1 MRKIAL
7 LVLATVGLGLSQAA
21 SAADLGTAPLYRK
34 APPVETFSWTGAYIG
49 GFVGGAFGAGDATVT
64 NPVDLAGTPLFGGPA
79 TNFGLGSSVIAGM
92 TDGYNWQVSPN
103 WVIGYESETG
113 YINLKGSGAF
123 AGRPTATG
131 ITEATGTYSAWTG
144 RLGYTWDRSMI
155 YAKGGVALARFDTGA
170 FDPTLGTHF
179 DTRGHRYEWGYAI
192 GGGWEYAFAPK
203 WTIKAE
209 YLYLGFDRDRTT
221 IGAFNNG
228 APQLNTTT
236 SIPGIHTAKVGI
248 NYKWDWMTL
257 LPAQLRPF

>member
-34 APPVETFSWTGAYIG
+34 APPIETFSWTGADIG
-49 GFVGGAFGAGDATVT
+49 GFVGGAFGASDASTT
-64 NPVDLAGTPLFGGPA
+64 NPITLAGAPVFAGP
-79 TNFGLGSSVIAGM
+79 TTYGLGSSVIAGY

-103 WVIGYESETG
+103 WVVGYESETG
-113 YINLKGSGAF
+113 YINLKG
-123 AGRPTATG
+123 AGSYAAQPTATG
-131 ITEATGTYSAWTG
+131 IAEASGTYSAWTG

-155 YAKGGVALARFDTGA
+155 YAKGGVALARFDVGG

-179 DTRGHRYEWGYAI
+179 DTRHHRYEWGYAV

-209 YLYLGFDRDRTT
+209 YLYLGFERDRTT
-221 IGAFNNG
+221 FGASNSV
-228 APQLNTTT
+228 TEISTVT
-236 SIPGIHTAKVGI
+236 HIPGIHTAKVGI